1 MNQIHFVGYEGIH
14 SEDFKYDIPEGFNF
28 YLLVITTTP
37 ALFRVQGKVMEYPLT
52 QQFCILLIM
61 KSGMPQIISPM
72 SITGFISHQMKLSSP
87 NFPARQFRSRF
98 SILITVATCFSC

>member
-37 ALFRVQGKVMEYPLT
+37 ALFRVQVK
-52 QQFCILLIM
+52 
-61 KSGMPQIISPM
+61 K
-72 SITGFISHQMKLSSP
+72 
-87 NFPARQFRSRF
+87 
-98 SILITVATCFSC
+98 